1 MAWGPGQTPR
11 LTLWAAWAG
20 TASRPV
26 ACPPPPRPLSPRA
39 LGSAHRSVVFE
50 PFVSVTVAS
59 VLFSHCFCGCLNF
72 VWFYGLQTEDRHV
85 AIGVICCVTESG
97 WAAVSCPNTELAFLL
112 AAPRCVCTADPGMC
126 GPGPS
131 WVWLVASPPTSSP
144 CPATRLPHCDNRR
157 CLQTLPNPL
166 PPQGRK
172 MAPDWDLLDYIKTM
186 AVKYFLKF
194 QNTLYIQGT

>member
-112 AAPRCVCTADPGMC
+112 AAPRCVCTADPGIC

-131 WVWLVASPPTSSP
+131 WVWLVASPPRPLPAQPHTFLTVTTTGVFRP
-144 CPATRLPHCDNRR
+144 C
-157 CLQTLPNPL
+157 QTLCLLGEGKWPL
-166 PPQGRK
+166 TGTC
-172 MAPDWDLLDYIKTM
+172 WI
-186 AVKYFLKF
+186 
-194 QNTLYIQGT
+194 TLRRWL